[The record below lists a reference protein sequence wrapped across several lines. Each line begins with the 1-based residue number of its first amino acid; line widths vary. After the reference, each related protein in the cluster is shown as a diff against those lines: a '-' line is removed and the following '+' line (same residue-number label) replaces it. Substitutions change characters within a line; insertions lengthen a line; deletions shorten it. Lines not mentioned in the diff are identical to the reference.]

1 MICDQTVKEV
11 DIVFAEGA
19 EVEEFINDSLL
30 EGQLSETYIQI
41 RSRSRRQNVCVVW
54 TYTVSSELHM
64 TPRAGESDR
73 MCGDICECMQGW
85 QYRNLG
91 H

>member
-41 RSRSRRQNVCVVW
+41 R
-54 TYTVSSELHM
+54 L
-64 TPRAGESDR
+64 P
-73 MCGDICECMQGW
+73 
-85 QYRNLG
+85 
-91 H
+91 